1 MGERIVKYMEKEKCV
16 NCGISGVKL
25 YPGQD
30 GHLHCADHTGMIFP
44 ENHNKKDN
52 QKEEIDHE
60 QTI

>member
-1 MGERIVKYMEKEKCV
+1 MSRVEKEKCV

-30 GHLHCADHTGMIFP
+30 GHFHCADHTGMIFP
-44 ENHNKKDN
+44 EKDKPKK
-52 QKEEIDHE
+52 KEKTNHE

>member
-1 MGERIVKYMEKEKCV
+1 MDKEKCI

-52 QKEEIDHE
+52 QKEETNHE